1 MRIFPIRAA
10 RPPRSPA
17 RSFVRVFFWGEEG
30 AGREGGAP
38 PSSGES
44 KGEISKTRDEQGP
57 PPAGPSDGRAD
68 GRKNFTLEDAKRL
81 RLQISVP
88 YRCTAYEL
96 QTLPHPPHPKSS
108 LPLRGGTLKMSKS
121 AFLNG
126 SATCFV
132 VERRSAPQSSVESTH
147 RLAKQVNSSNFKTE

>member
-1 MRIFPIRAA
+1 MDAHFPHSGCS
-10 RPPRSPA
+10 SPSTV

-30 AGREGGAP
+30 AGREGPLHHPGNP
-38 PSSGES
+38 
-44 KGEISKTRDEQGP
+44 KGKSAKLEMSEARRR
-57 PPAGPSDGRAD
+57 AGPSDGRAD

-81 RLQISVP
+81 RLQISMP

-132 VERRSAPQSSVESTH
+132 VERRSAPQSSVESKH
-147 RLAKQVNSSNFKTE
+147 GLAKQVNSSNFKTE